1 MAGVLLRACAII
13 EDPAKSVG
21 SFYFGGGRMAKLK
34 AEIMDSA
41 ASARALKR
49 IAHEILERNG
59 GSGDICFAGIKRGGV
74 PIAKLLA
81 DNIFSIEGVK
91 VPVGVIDTVSHR
103 DDRSDIPVPEINT
116 SDVPFDVTGK
126 KVIMVDDVLYTGR
139 TARAAMEALI
149 SFGRPAAIQ
158 LAVLVDRGH
167 RELPIRGDFV
177 GKNIPTS
184 RSEKVVVT
192 ADSETKEVTV
202 ALYEV

>member
-1 MAGVLLRACAII
+1 M
-13 EDPAKSVG
+13 SW
-21 SFYFGGGRMAKLK
+21 LK
-34 AEIMDSA
+34 ANLMDSVA
-41 ASARALKR
+41 AARALKR

-59 GSGDICFAGIKRGGV
+59 GSNDICFAGIKRGGI
-74 PIAKLLA
+74 PIAYLLSE
-81 DNIFSIEGVK
+81 NIYQIEGVR

-116 SDVPFDVTGK
+116 SDIPFSVEGK

-158 LAVLVDRGH
+158 LAVLIDRGH

-184 RSEKVVVT
+184 RSEKVKVST
-192 ADSETKEVTV
+192 DDKGLVTV
-202 ALYEV
+202 DLYEV

>member
-1 MAGVLLRACAII
+1 
-13 EDPAKSVG
+13 
-21 SFYFGGGRMAKLK
+21 MAKLK

-59 GSGDICFAGIKRGGV
+59 GSADICFAGIKRGGV

-81 DNIFSIEGVK
+81 DNILSIEGVK

-184 RSEKVVVT
+184 RSEKVVVS
-192 ADSETKEVTV
+192 ADIDTKEVTV

>member
-1 MAGVLLRACAII
+1 
-13 EDPAKSVG
+13 
-21 SFYFGGGRMAKLK
+21 MAKLK

-59 GSGDICFAGIKRGGV
+59 GSADICFAGIKRGGV

-81 DNIFSIEGVK
+81 DNILSIEGVK

-184 RSEKVVVT
+184 RSEKVVVS

>member
-1 MAGVLLRACAII
+1 
-13 EDPAKSVG
+13 
-21 SFYFGGGRMAKLK
+21 MAKLK
-34 AEIMDSA
+34 AEIMDAA

-59 GSGDICFAGIKRGGV
+59 GSADICFAGIKRGGI
-74 PIAKLLA
+74 PIAELLR
-81 DNIFSIEGVK
+81 DNIFAIEGVK
-91 VPVGVIDTVSHR
+91 VPVGIIDTVSHR

-116 SDVPFDVTGK
+116 SDIPFDVTGK

-184 RSEKVVVT
+184 RSEKVVVA

>member
-1 MAGVLLRACAII
+1 M
-13 EDPAKSVG
+13 S
-21 SFYFGGGRMAKLK
+21 KLK
-34 AEIMDSA
+34 AEIMDSVA
-41 ASARALKR
+41 AARALKR

-59 GSGDICFAGIKRGGV
+59 GSRDICFAGIKRGGV
-74 PIAKLLA
+74 PIAELLA
-81 DNIFSIEGVK
+81 ENIYQIEGVS
-91 VPVGVIDTVSHR
+91 VPVGIIDTVSHR
-103 DDRSDIPVPEINT
+103 DDRSDIPVPSINT
-116 SDVPFDVTGK
+116 SDIPFDVTNK

-184 RSEKVVVT
+184 RSEKIIVK
-192 ADSETKEVTV
+192 ADTENREVTV
-202 ALYEV
+202 GLYEV

>member
-1 MAGVLLRACAII
+1 
-13 EDPAKSVG
+13 
-21 SFYFGGGRMAKLK
+21 MAKLK

-59 GSGDICFAGIKRGGV
+59 GSADICFTGIKRGGV

-81 DNIFSIEGVK
+81 DNILSIEGVK

-184 RSEKVVVT
+184 RSEKVVVS

>member
-1 MAGVLLRACAII
+1 
-13 EDPAKSVG
+13 
-21 SFYFGGGRMAKLK
+21 MAKLK

-59 GSGDICFAGIKRGGV
+59 GSADICFAGIKRGGV

-81 DNIFSIEGVK
+81 DNILSIEGVK

-126 KVIMVDDVLYTGR
+126 RVIMVDDVLYTGR

-184 RSEKVVVT
+184 RSEKVVVS

>member
-1 MAGVLLRACAII
+1 
-13 EDPAKSVG
+13 
-21 SFYFGGGRMAKLK
+21 MAKLK
-34 AEIMDSA
+34 AEIMDAA

-59 GSGDICFAGIKRGGV
+59 GSADICFAGIKRGGI
-74 PIAKLLA
+74 PIAELLR
-81 DNIFSIEGVK
+81 DNIFAIEGVK
-91 VPVGVIDTVSHR
+91 VPVGIIDTVSHR

-116 SDVPFDVTGK
+116 SDIPFDVTGK

-177 GKNIPTS
+177 GKNIPTA
-184 RSEKVVVT
+184 RSEKVVVN
-192 ADSETKEVTV
+192 ADSETAEVTV